1 MLSVTRQGLMTMG
14 RHTAGRGAPRW
25 LLPVLGVLGVT
36 GLVLA
41 GALAVLIDS
50 PSDSSANIAALSCDR
65 PLRVVTAT
73 SFAPVLDAATAEL
86 NNNDDCIRLDVSTA
100 DGRDA
105 VQRVTEINADLWI
118 PDDASWVGSAGPLN
132 LAQAPAANAGAVLA
146 TSPLFMV
153 ADRATGAMLEKAGS
167 SWLGLAKLVDAGSAR
182 LVVRDPASSGDGMI
196 AAGAVAE
203 SVWLAQDMD
212 ASALWLARAH
222 RTTRTVT
229 DGRPAMPTKAGEV
242 GVVPEYA
249 LLPSITGAAGNLT
262 VLPGTDHSAELR
274 YTWYPLTSA
283 LSDPGRAAALN
294 RLFKM
299 LTSPAAAGFTR
310 AARLRGP
317 DAAQAAGSG
326 LPPLTAKPFDPL
338 GAHHVDHVFATWY
351 VGDRRTNLLVVVDVS
366 GSMASPAAG
375 SKSSRIALVRQG
387 SRSVAGLL
395 PDESRMGLWEFGS
408 ELDGS
413 KDYKSLLGMA
423 ALNAPHRRAL
433 GGAIDKLEAQETGT
447 GLYDTILAAYTSA
460 RNAYRPGVPNQV
472 LIFTDG
478 RNESDEKTLKPTQLA
493 AALKKAGDP
502 KRPILLSVVT
512 FGTAAEAKTV
522 EDAIKPV
529 EGYVDAL
536 TTADE
541 VAAVFIHVAAGGLHH

>member
-1 MLSVTRQGLMTMG
+1 MTMG

-50 PSDSSANIAALSCDR
+50 PSDPAGTVARLSCDR

-73 SFAPVLDAATAEL
+73 SFAPVLDAAAVEL
-86 NNNDDCIRLDVSTA
+86 SNDDDCIRLDVSTA

-105 VQRVTEINADLWI
+105 VQRATEINADVWI
-118 PDDASWVGSAGPLN
+118 PDDTSWVGSAGTLS
-132 LAQAPAANAGAVLA
+132 LAQAPTANAGAVLA

-153 ADRATGAMLEKAGS
+153 ADKATGAQLEKAGA
-167 SWLGLAKLVDAGSAR
+167 SWLALARRVDDGSAR
-182 LVVRDPASSGDGMI
+182 LVVRDPAKSGDGMI
-196 AAGAVAE
+196 AAAAVAE
-203 SVWLAQDMD
+203 SVWLDQDMD

-222 RTTRTVT
+222 KTSRTVT
-229 DGRPAMPTKAGEV
+229 DGRPAMPAAAGEV

-249 LLPSITGAAGNLT
+249 LLPALTGAGDLT
-262 VLPGTDHSAELR
+262 VLPGTDHTAQLR
-274 YTWYPLTSA
+274 YTWYPMTSA
-283 LSDPGRAAALN
+283 LTDPGRAAALD
-294 RLFKM
+294 RLFKK
-299 LTSPAAAGFTR
+299 LTSPAAAGHVR
-310 AARLRGP
+310 SARLRGP
-317 DAAQAAGSG
+317 DAAQAPGDA
-326 LPPLTAKPFDPL
+326 LPPLTAKAFDPL
-338 GAHHVDHVFATWY
+338 GPHHVDHVFATWY
-351 VGDRRTNLLVVVDVS
+351 VGDRKTNLLVVVDVS

-375 SKSSRIALVRQG
+375 SKSSRIELVRQG

-408 ELDGS
+408 QLDGS

-423 ALNAPHRRAL
+423 ALGSSHRRAL
-433 GGAIDKLEAQETGT
+433 SGAINKLEAKETGT

-478 RNESDEKTLKPTQLA
+478 RNESDDTTMTPAQLA

-512 FGTAAEAKTV
+512 FGSAGEAKIV

-536 TTADE
+536 TTAEE

>member
-1 MLSVTRQGLMTMG
+1 
-14 RHTAGRGAPRW
+14 
-25 LLPVLGVLGVT
+25 VT

-41 GALAVLIDS
+41 GTLAVLIDS
-50 PSDSSANIAALSCDR
+50 PSDSAEKIVRLSCDR
-65 PLRVVTAT
+65 PLRIVTAT
-73 SFAPVLDAATAEL
+73 SFAPVLDAAAAEL
-86 NNNDDCIRLDVSTA
+86 SNDDDCIRLDVSTV
-100 DGRDA
+100 DGREA
-105 VQRVTEINADLWI
+105 VQRATEINADLWI
-118 PDDASWVGSAGPLN
+118 PDDVSWAGSAGTLS

-153 ADRATGAMLEKAGS
+153 ADRATGARLEKAGA
-167 SWLGLAKLVDAGSAR
+167 SWLALARLVDDQSVR
-182 LVVRDPASSGDGMI
+182 LVVRDPATSGDGMV

-203 SVWLAQDMD
+203 SVWLDEDMD

-222 RTTRTVT
+222 KTTRTVT
-229 DGRPAMPTKAGEV
+229 DGRPAMPAKAGEV

-249 LLPSITGAAGNLT
+249 LLPSLTGAGDGLT

-283 LSDPGRAAALN
+283 LSDPGRAAALD
-294 RLFKM
+294 RLFKE
-299 LTSPAAAGFTR
+299 LTSPAAAGYAR

-317 DAAQAAGSG
+317 APAQAPGGG

-338 GAHHVDHVFATWY
+338 GPHHVDHVFATWY
-351 VGDRRTNLLVVVDVS
+351 VGDRKTNLLVVVDVS

-375 SKSSRIALVRQG
+375 SKSSRIELVRQG

-408 ELDGS
+408 ELDGK

-423 ALNAPHRRAL
+423 ALSSAHRRAL
-433 GGAIDKLEAQETGT
+433 GGAINKLEAQETGT

-460 RNAYRPGVPNQV
+460 RDAYRPGVPNQV

-478 RNESDEKTLKPTQLA
+478 RNESDPNTTTPAQLA

-502 KRPILLSVVT
+502 ERPILLSVVT
-512 FGTAAEAKTV
+512 FGSAATAKTI

-529 EGYVDAL
+529 DGYVDAL
-536 TTADE
+536 TTAEE